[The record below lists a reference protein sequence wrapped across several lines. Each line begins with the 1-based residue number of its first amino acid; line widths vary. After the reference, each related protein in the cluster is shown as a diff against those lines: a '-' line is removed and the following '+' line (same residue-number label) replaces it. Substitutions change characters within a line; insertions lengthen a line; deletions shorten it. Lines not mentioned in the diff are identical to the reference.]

1 MQESSWGRARTLSAK
16 QLPKSTLHSVDSLLS
31 RLTLHDTN
39 RPNLERSQCHV
50 MLNESNSWKV
60 ITSFHKIWIETT
72 PSFIGATLVCIESA
86 LDDKTDW
93 EEAAGEQEEMNERDG
108 IQVNIWRLI
117 YLNCGEWYE
126 DVIDHRS
133 YKKKTI
139 IRRFLCE
146 AFNFQFIHGNI
157 NSKTCR
163 VRVQCMSIW
172 SCSFTN
178 LLSGLM
184 DEYIN

>member
-50 MLNESNSWKV
+50 MLNESNGWKV

-126 DVIDHRS
+126 DAIDHRS
-133 YKKKTI
+133 
-139 IRRFLCE
+139 
-146 AFNFQFIHGNI
+146 NWHN
-157 NSKTCR
+157 
-163 VRVQCMSIW
+163 
-172 SCSFTN
+172 
-178 LLSGLM
+178 LSGCGIKAWKQIEASTGFQNPWPLW
-184 DEYIN
+184 